1 MPATLPS
8 KYKYLASEPGPKMLV
23 EALKLLGTKE
33 IKGSVNNATIMSW
46 AKEIGGNVE
55 KVYKADEV
63 PWCGLVHAVIA
74 LRAGKGVVKDPLW
87 ALNWGTFGDYVEEPM
102 LGDTL
107 VFVRT
112 TATGK
117 RAGHVGLYVGEDDT
131 AYHVL
136 GGNQSDSMSITRI
149 AKDRLYT
156 SRRPKYKVMPPNVR
170 RIFLNGDNNSL
181 SNNEE

>member
-1 MPATLPS
+1 
-8 KYKYLASEPGPKMLV
+8 MLL
-23 EALKLLGTKE
+23 EALKLVGIKE
-33 IKGSVNNATIMSW
+33 IKGPVNNQTIINW
-46 AKEIGGNVE
+46 AREIGDSVE

-63 PWCGLVHAVIA
+63 PWCGLAHAIVA
-74 LRAGKGVVKDPLW
+74 LRADKGVVKDPLW
-87 ALNWGTFGDYVEEPM
+87 ALNWGNFGDYVETPM

-136 GGNQSDSMSITRI
+136 GGNQSDMYGFTRI
-149 AKDRLYT
+149 SKDRLYVA
-156 SRRPKYKVMPPNVR
+156 RRPKYKVAPSNIR
-170 RIFLNGDNNSL
+170 RIFLNGDDNSL